1 MYLRIKANRSQKV
14 TSNLFRLL
22 TFDFV
27 NSFLTYIVWSSPF
40 NSSEAA
46 ITKPFIGKA
55 PFPAEPV
62 ALAAQPEPSFRSPE
76 SPWRWGQQ
84 TETEMIG

>member
-1 MYLRIKANRSQKV
+1 MYL
-14 TSNLFRLL
+14 LFRLL

-46 ITKPFIGKA
+46 ITKPFIAKA
-55 PFPAEPV
+55 SFPAEPFRRCERGV
-62 ALAAQPEPSFRSPE
+62 AGIPNNPPDMLDLMLDRHFFAFAS
-76 SPWRWGQQ
+76 
-84 TETEMIG
+84 I